1 MGDAMDQEP
10 RKPARQSKRKRN
22 AGQASSK
29 LLLDD
34 QLDWCQPIY
43 ADAPVTPVD
52 DDGIQAIHDASMA
65 VLEDIGVLFLNDAA
79 LTVFEQHG
87 CDVDWDSK
95 RVRMDRAFVMA
106 QVAKAPSTITV
117 TPRNPDRALIFGGRY
132 FNFGQVASPPNV
144 MDLDQGRRIGTR
156 LDFQNFLKLA
166 QAYNCIH
173 FNCGYAVE
181 PMDMHP
187 SIRHLDG
194 LFDML
199 TLTDKVVHAYAL
211 GTERIEDAMEMVR
224 IAAGLTHEEF
234 EDKPRMFTNINSTSP
249 LKHDWPMLDGAMR
262 MAARNQ
268 MVVVSPFTLAGAM
281 APVTLAGA
289 LALQNAEGLAAI
301 ALLQAVRAGA
311 PVIYGAFTSNV
322 DMKTGAP
329 AFGTPEFVRAM
340 QISGQLARFYG
351 LPLRASN
358 ANAANALDAQAVW
371 ESAFSLQGSCSGG
384 ANLIYH
390 AAGWMEGGLSASFEK
405 FVIDCEMLQQIIY
418 AQRPITV
425 DAATLALDAIAEV
438 GPHGHFFGC
447 AHTQE
452 RYRDAFYT
460 PLLSDWRNYETWLD
474 DGGVWAHQ
482 RAQTQ
487 YKTVLNEYVAPPMD
501 SAHRDQLADFIAR
514 RKAEG
519 GAPTDF

>member
-1 MGDAMDQEP
+1 MDNQQQ
-10 RKPARQSKRKRN
+10 RRVRQSKRKRN
-22 AGQASSK
+22 ADQATQK
-29 LLLDD
+29 RFLDN
-34 QLDWCQPIY
+34 QLDWCQPRY
-43 ADAPVTPVD
+43 ADAPIEPID
-52 DDGIQAIHDASMA
+52 QDGVEAIHNASMQ
-65 VLEDIGVLFLNDAA
+65 VLENTGILFLNDTA
-79 LTVFEQHG
+79 LEVFEKAG
-87 CDVDWDSK
+87 CRVDWESK
-95 RVRMDRAFVMA
+95 KVRMDRAWVME
-106 QVAKAPSTITV
+106 QVAKAPSHITI
-117 TPRNPDRALIFGGRY
+117 TPRNPDRAITFGGRY

-144 MDLDQGRRIGTR
+144 MDLDHGRRIGKR
-156 LDFQNFLKLA
+156 ADFQNFLKLA
-166 QAYNCIH
+166 HAYNCIH
-173 FNCGYAVE
+173 FSCGYPVE

-194 LFDML
+194 LYDKL

-224 IAAGLTHEEF
+224 IAAGLTHAEF
-234 EDKPRMFTNINSTSP
+234 EEKPRMFTNINSTSP

-268 MVVVSPFTLAGAM
+268 MVVISPFTLAGAM

-289 LALQNAEGLAAI
+289 LTLQNAEGLAAI
-301 ALLQAVRAGA
+301 ALLQTIRAGA

-340 QISGQLARFYG
+340 QISGQLARHYG

-405 FVIDCEMLQQIIY
+405 FIIDCEMLQQIIY
-418 AQRPITV
+418 AQRPIEISPASLAV
-425 DAATLALDAIAEV
+425 DTIDEV

-447 AHTQE
+447 DHTQE
-452 RYRDAFYT
+452 RYRDAFYA
-460 PLLSDWRNYETWLD
+460 PLLSDWRNYETWAE
-474 DGGVWAHQ
+474 DGGKWAHE
-482 RAQTQ
+482 RANTQ
-487 YKTVLNEYVAPPMD
+487 FKTVLNEYIEPPMD
-501 SAHRDQLADFIAR
+501 QAIKDELATFVAR
-514 RKAEG
+514 RKKEG
-519 GAPTDF
+519 GAPTDY

>member
-1 MGDAMDQEP
+1 MGNDAP
-10 RKPARQSKRKRN
+10 KRVRQAKRKRN
-22 AGQASSK
+22 AAQASSHAF
-29 LLLDD
+29 LDD
-34 QLDWCQPIY
+34 QLDWCQPCY
-43 ADAPVTPVD
+43 ADAPITPLTD
-52 DDGIQAIHDASMA
+52 DNIEAIHNASMK
-65 VLEDIGVLFLNDAA
+65 VLEEVGILFLNDTA
-79 LTVFEQHG
+79 LTVFEQQG
-87 CDVDWDSK
+87 CRVDWDSK
-95 RVRMDRAFVMA
+95 RVRMDRAWVMA
-106 QVAKAPSTITV
+106 QVAKAPSHITI
-117 TPRNPDRALIFGGRY
+117 TPRNPARTITFGGRY

-156 LDFQNFLKLA
+156 VDFQNFLKLA

-173 FNCGYAVE
+173 FSCGYPVE

-194 LFDML
+194 LFDKL

-224 IAAGLTHEEF
+224 IAAGLTHAEF
-234 EDKPRMFTNINSTSP
+234 EAKPRMFTNINSTSP

-289 LALQNAEGLAAI
+289 LTLQNAEGLAAI

-340 QISGQLARFYG
+340 QISGQLARRYG

-405 FVIDCEMLQQIIY
+405 FIIDCEMLQQIIY
-418 AQRPITV
+418 AQRPIEV
-425 DAATLALDAIAEV
+425 NAASLAVEAIAEV

-447 AHTQE
+447 DHTQD
-452 RYRDAFYT
+452 RYRDAFYA
-460 PLLSDWRNYETWLD
+460 PLLSDWRNYETWAE
-474 DGGVWAHQ
+474 DGGLWAHQ
-482 RAQTQ
+482 RANTQ
-487 YKTVLNEYVAPPMD
+487 YKVVLNNYEAPPMD
-501 SAHRDQLADFIAR
+501 SAIHDELADFVVR

-519 GAPTDF
+519 GAPTDY

>member
-1 MGDAMDQEP
+1 MNE
-10 RKPARQSKRKRN
+10 RTVTRSRQSKRKRN
-22 AGQASSK
+22 ADQASSR
-29 LLLDD
+29 LLLDN
-34 QLDWCQPIY
+34 QLDWCQPRY
-43 ADAPVTPVD
+43 ADAPVTPIDEDAV
-52 DDGIQAIHDASMA
+52 QAIHAASMTI
-65 VLEDIGVLFLNDAA
+65 LENLGVLFLNDAA
-79 LTVFEQHG
+79 LSIFESHG
-87 CDVDWDSK
+87 CQVEWDSK
-95 RVRMDRAFVMA
+95 RVRMDRAWVME
-106 QVAKAPSTITV
+106 QVAKAPSHITV
-117 TPRNPDRALIFGGRY
+117 TPRNPDRTLIFGGRY

-144 MDLDQGRRIGTR
+144 MDLDQGRRIGVR
-156 LDFQNFLKLA
+156 ADFQNFLKLA
-166 QAYNCIH
+166 QSYNCIH
-173 FNCGYAVE
+173 FSCGYPVE
-181 PMDMHP
+181 PMDLHP

-194 LFDML
+194 LFDKL

-224 IAAGLTHEEF
+224 IAAGLTHEAF
-234 EDKPRMFTNINSTSP
+234 DAQPRMFTNINSTSP

-418 AQRPITV
+418 TQRPIQV
-425 DAATLALDAIAEV
+425 DASTLAVDAIAEV

-447 AHTQE
+447 DHTQQ

-474 DGGVWAHQ
+474 DGGLWAHQ
-482 RAQTQ
+482 RATTQ
-487 YKTVLNEYVAPPMD
+487 YKTVLEEYVEPPMD
-501 SAHRDQLADFIAR
+501 PAIREELVAFIDR

-519 GAPTDF
+519 GAATDF